1 MRLLLSLGCLLGF
14 AASALAGPDRLI
26 EPSMHLPRASAPGMV
41 RVALTLDACGGRTDQ
56 RILST
61 LVDNR
66 IPATI
71 FATGRWLRRNPDA
84 VAVLKAHPD
93 LFEIENHG
101 ARHVPAVDV
110 PVRIYGIPGAGSREA
125 VAAEVMG
132 GAEALAA
139 AGLSRPRWFRGATAK
154 YTPTAVAQIGALGFR
169 VAGYS
174 LNADGGSL
182 LGSTTTERRLERAV
196 DGDVVIAHINQPTH
210 PAGQGLARGILAL
223 KARGVT
229 FVRLEDVAG
238 EF

>member
-14 AASALAGPDRLI
+14 APSVMAGPDTLL
-26 EPSMHLPRASAPGMV
+26 EPSMHLPRSSAPGMV
-41 RVALTLDACGGRTDQ
+41 RVALTLDACGGRADQ

-71 FATGRWLRRNPDA
+71 FATGTWLRRNPEA
-84 VAVLKAHPD
+84 VAALKAHPD

-110 PVRIYGIPGAGSREA
+110 PTRIYGLASAGSPDA
-125 VAAEVMG
+125 VAKEVTG
-132 GAEALAA
+132 GGEALLL
-139 AGLSRPRWFRGATAK
+139 AGLSKPRWFRGATAK
-154 YTPTAVAQIGALGFR
+154 YTPSAIAQIRALGFR

-182 LGSTTTERRLERAV
+182 LGSATTERRLESAA

-210 PAGQGLARGILAL
+210 PAGLGLAKGLLTL

-238 EF
+238 DF